1 MVASLLKVISS
12 GIQDERLDFKP
23 TLYPFHKV
31 WKKTGRFTTQW
42 VRLEFDN
49 VPAFGNTGY
58 FRLLRK
64 GHLITRLVLVATLPD
79 LYTPQKRAAV
89 ANGGTLAYP
98 RFGWTNSVGHAL
110 IQQATLDISA
120 SRVETL
126 DSRLLELMDEFYTP
140 LEKVPTINRLIGRK
154 DTGFSETA
162 IGWPPNLL
170 GVEPA
175 PRRVYVPLPFWFC
188 RGDPGCAFPI
198 DAVSVDEVRCGIT
211 FRGLNGLYYTSTQNA
226 ANASTVEGSALW
238 PLEGSSFYAQDPVV
252 NPLAEP
258 LADGAG
264 TIQMPATMRLGE
276 CFIMAEYVYLDQN
289 EANRFRIG
297 DLQIPVVQHFQITP
311 YDSRGLP
318 HGRVRIDAPNPAR
331 DLFFMCNP
339 YEAPAYNAHFLATRE
354 LTGTATTLPDAS
366 QMPWWPD
373 AVGLWEDRPSLTLR
387 PAYALSDSE
396 PLAAYSLEYQGT
408 LVRFRADGGG
418 ALFRSVVPSQEMRKA
433 PWHHRYYY
441 HFPMGIQ
448 NGRTPI
454 SQPFGEANLDK
465 IPVRDLVLRFR
476 QPYGVLTNQEVKRCV
491 VYVYAECYNI
501 LRVYGGRAG
510 LLFA

>member
-12 GIQDERLDFKP
+12 GIQDERLDFQP

-31 WKKTGRFTTQW
+31 WRKTGRCTTQW
-42 VRLEFDN
+42 ERLEFDS
-49 VPAFGNTGY
+49 VPAFGSTAY

-79 LYTPQKRAAV
+79 LYAPQKRAAV
-89 ANGGTLAYP
+89 ANGGALAYP
-98 RFGWTNSVGHAL
+98 RFGWTNGVGHAL
-110 IQQATLDISA
+110 VQQATMDIAA
-120 SRVETL
+120 SRVETI
-126 DSRLLELMDEFYTP
+126 DSRLLEILDEFYTP
-140 LEKVPTINRLIGRK
+140 LEKVPLVNRLIGRK
-154 DTGFSETA
+154 DSGFSETA
-162 IGWPPNLL
+162 VGWPSNQMGL
-170 GVEPA
+170 EPA
-175 PRRVYVPLPFWFC
+175 PQTVYVPLPFWFC

-226 ANASTVEGSALW
+226 STASTVEGSALW
-238 PLEGSSFYAQDPVV
+238 PIQGSSFYSTDPVA
-252 NPLAEP
+252 NPLAVP
-258 LADGAG
+258 LTDGSG
-264 TIQMPATMRLGE
+264 VIQMPNPMRLGE
-276 CFIMAEYVYLDQN
+276 CYIMAEYVYLDQN

-297 DLQIPVVQHFQITP
+297 DLQMPVVQHYSITP
-311 YDSRGLP
+311 YDSRGLLN
-318 HGRVRIDAPNPAR
+318 GRMRIDVPNPAR

-339 YEAPAYNAHFLATRE
+339 YEAPAYNAHFLATRDM
-354 LTGTATTLPDAS
+354 TGTAVTLPSGA

-373 AVGLWEDRPSLTLR
+373 AVGLREDRPSFTLR

-396 PLAAYSLEYQGT
+396 PLAGYALEYQGS
-408 LVRFRADGGG
+408 LVRFRTEGG

-441 HFPMGIQ
+441 HFPMGIH
-448 NGRTPI
+448 NGSTPI

-465 IPVRDLVLRFR
+465 IPTRELVLRFR
-476 QPYGVLTNQEVKRCV
+476 NPYGTLTNLETKRCV
-491 VYVYAECYNI
+491 VYAYAECYNM